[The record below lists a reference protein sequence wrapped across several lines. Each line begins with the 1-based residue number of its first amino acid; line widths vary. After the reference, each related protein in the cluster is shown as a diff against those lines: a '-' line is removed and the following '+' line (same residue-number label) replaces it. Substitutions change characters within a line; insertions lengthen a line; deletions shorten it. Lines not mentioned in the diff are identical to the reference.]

1 MTRIVID
8 PDELIKVARFIT
20 EAADDYEHKAREI
33 GTRTLPPMP
42 APVAAAVASELGA
55 VTTSLGNTAARL
67 QTEAVM
73 LRLRAAIFS
82 SGAGTAAVGGL
93 LSFAGSLGTVTDS
106 DA

>member
-20 EAADDYEHKAREI
+20 EAADDYEHRARDI

-42 APVAAAVASELGA
+42 AALAATVASELGS
-55 VTTSLGNTAARL
+55 VTTTLEDAAARL

-82 SGAGTAAVGGL
+82 AGSGTAAVGGL
-93 LSFAGSLGTVTDS
+93 RSFAGTLGGVTDT